1 VGSLLGSMG
10 RAYTWRMAASN
21 ASPELLVVMVN
32 GATSD
37 QTEHVVARLSAEG
50 ADARVSR
57 GREATVIGA
66 IGDREVLAGI
76 PLEGFPGVD
85 RVVPILK
92 PYKLVSRELAPD
104 PTVIDVDGR
113 KVGDR
118 WFGLIAGPC
127 TVEYREQTLETARA
141 VKEAGAT
148 WLRGGAF
155 KPRTSPYSFQGLG
168 LDGLQVLK
176 EAREETGLPIVTE
189 LLDPRHTEDV
199 LEVAD
204 VVQIGARN
212 MQNFLLLAEV
222 GRIDKPVLLKR
233 GPSASVEELLMA
245 AEYVA
250 KEGNE
255 RIILCER
262 GIKTFER
269 SLRYTLDLGAVAV
282 LKEETHLP
290 VIVDPS
296 HAAGRRALVLP
307 LAKAAAA
314 VGADGIIV
322 EAHPRPEEA
331 LCDGPQLIPTAE
343 FGEFAREVTEVVSLS
358 GKTIG

>member
-1 VGSLLGSMG
+1 M
-10 RAYTWRMAASN
+10 ASN
-21 ASPELLVVMVN
+21 PSPELLIVMAA
-32 GATSD
+32 GATTD
-37 QTEHVVARLSAEG
+37 QTEHVVARLLEAG
-50 ADARVSR
+50 VDARVSR

-66 IGDREVLAGI
+66 IGERELLATL
-76 PLEGFPGVD
+76 PLEGYPGVEQ
-85 RVVPILK
+85 VLPILK
-92 PYKLVSRELAPD
+92 PYKLVSREASPD

-113 KVGDR
+113 RIGDGF
-118 WFGLIAGPC
+118 FGLIAGPC

-141 VKEAGAT
+141 VAAAGAT
-148 WLRGGAF
+148 MLRGGAF

-168 LDGLQVLK
+168 AEALEILR

-189 LLDPRHTEDV
+189 LMDPRHVEEV
-199 LEVAD
+199 VEVAD
-204 VVQIGARN
+204 VIQIGARN
-212 MQNFLLLAEV
+212 MQNFLLLSEI
-222 GRIDKPVLLKR
+222 GRVDKPVLLKR

-269 SLRYTLDLGAVAV
+269 TTRYTLDLGSVAV
-282 LKEETHLP
+282 LKHETHLP
-290 VIVDPS
+290 VIVNPS
-296 HAAGRRALVLP
+296 HAAGRRDLVLP
-307 LAKAAAA
+307 LARAAVA

-331 LCDGPQLIPTAE
+331 LCDGPQLLRTSE
-343 FGEFAREVTEVVSLS
+343 FAEFAREIAALAALM
-358 GKTIG
+358 GKQIG